1 MAKRTNQ
8 TFAKRQ
14 REVERKEKQ
23 RLKSAKRLQR
33 RQQGATPEAD
43 AGATGDA
50 PEVPGELNPPV

>member
-23 RLKSAKRLQR
+23 RMKSAKRLQR
-33 RQQGATPEAD
+33 RQQGATPETG
-43 AGATGDA
+43 AGAAGDA
-50 PEVPGELNPPV
+50 PEVSGELNSPA